1 MSQSVIQHKIEDVGG
16 KKVKLTTKV
25 TYRKIGRILSAVKSK
40 LRDLIKRRS
49 EWHEDDITAALKD
62 PAVKNSI

>member
-1 MSQSVIQHKIEDVGG
+1 MSLNVIQHKIEDVGG

>member
-1 MSQSVIQHKIEDVGG
+1 MSQNVIQHKIEDVGG

-25 TYRKIGRILSAVKSK
+25 THRKIGRILSTVQSK

-49 EWHEDDITAALKD
+49 EWHEDDITEALKD